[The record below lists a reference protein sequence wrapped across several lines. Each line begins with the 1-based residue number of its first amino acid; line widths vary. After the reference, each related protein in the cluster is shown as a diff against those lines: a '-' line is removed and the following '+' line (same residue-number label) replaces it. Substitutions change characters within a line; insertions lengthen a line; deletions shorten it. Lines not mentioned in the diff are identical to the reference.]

1 MLNKWAGHLIKLL
14 VMMLTLHHSKQNS
27 LETGPTNCT
36 LSNRWSRSKLDN
48 IDFPRKIV
56 ELFWVKTRE
65 NAAVLDFL
73 AVNNFDFTR
82 KIVKN
87 IWVKNSWK
95 CWGFALFSYWQ
106 LWFHEKIVKFYQNWI
121 FGQKFDF
128 SNSVWIFWNF
138 LTFFFKRGE
147 EVLRIRHNWDG
158 LPKDPQSLWDRK
170 NFLSSLQ
177 VLLSCPSSHCILF
190 VREK

>member
-1 MLNKWAGHLIKLL
+1 
-14 VMMLTLHHSKQNS
+14 MLTLHHSKQNS

-73 AVNNFDFTR
+73 AVDNFDFTR
-82 KIVKN
+82 KIVK
-87 IWVKNSWK
+87 KL
-95 CWGFALFSYWQ
+95 G
-106 LWFHEKIVKFYQNWI
+106 ENWI

-128 SNSVWIFWNF
+128 
-138 LTFFFKRGE
+138 
-147 EVLRIRHNWDG
+147 
-158 LPKDPQSLWDRK
+158 
-170 NFLSSLQ
+170 
-177 VLLSCPSSHCILF
+177 
-190 VREK
+190 